1 MSAESNKKPLTA
13 NAAEIAKFSAM
24 ADEWWDVNGKFKPL
38 HQMNP
43 VRIRY
48 IKDKVA
54 APDFK
59 KLRILDIGC
68 GGGLLA
74 EPLARLGAQVT
85 AIDASEK
92 NIAIAKLHAEK
103 ENLNIDYRFTTAEE
117 LNTQPYDVV
126 TALEIIE
133 HVDHVPQFIETC
145 AARIKPGGFVF
156 ISTLNRTAKSY
167 LTAIVGAEVVLRWLP
182 RGTHEWKKFLKPAE
196 VITEAEKH
204 NLSLVAIDGFSF
216 MPLSQAWKVT
226 KDVSVNYILCFS
238 KAE

>member
-1 MSAESNKKPLTA
+1 MHAESNKKSNTA
-13 NAAEIAKFSAM
+13 NPAEIAKFSAM
-24 ADEWWDVNGKFKPL
+24 AEEWWDVNGKFKPL

-43 VRIRY
+43 SRIRY
-48 IKDKVA
+48 IKEKVGG
-54 APDFK
+54 DLK
-59 KLRILDIGC
+59 KLRLLDIGC

-92 NIAIAKLHAEK
+92 NIKIAKLHAEK
-103 ENLNIDYRFTTAEE
+103 ENLSIDYRFTTAEE
-117 LNTQPYDVV
+117 LNAPPYDVV

-145 AARIKPGGFVF
+145 AARLKPGGMLF

-167 LTAIVGAEVVLRWLP
+167 LAAIVGAEMVLRWLP

-196 VITEAEKH
+196 IITEAEKH
-204 NLSLVAIDGFSF
+204 NLQLVAIDGFSF
-216 MPLSQAWKVT
+216 APISQQWKVT
-226 KDVSVNYILCFS
+226 KDVSVNYMLVFT
-238 KAE
+238 K

>member
-1 MSAESNKKPLTA
+1 MHAESNKKSNTA
-13 NAAEIAKFSAM
+13 NPAEIAKFSAM
-24 ADEWWDVNGKFKPL
+24 AEEWWDVNGKFKPL

-43 VRIRY
+43 SRIRY
-48 IKDKVA
+48 IKEKVGG
-54 APDFK
+54 DLK
-59 KLRILDIGC
+59 KLRLLDIGC

-92 NIAIAKLHAEK
+92 NISIAKLHAER
-103 ENLNIDYRFTTAEE
+103 ENLSIDYRAITAEE
-117 LNTQPYDVV
+117 LNTPPYDVV

-145 AARIKPGGFVF
+145 AARLKPGGMLF

-167 LTAIVGAEVVLRWLP
+167 LTAIVGAEMVLRWLP

-196 VITEAEKH
+196 IITEAEKH
-204 NLSLVAIDGFSF
+204 NLQLVAIDGFSF
-216 MPLSQAWKVT
+216 TPISQQWKVT
-226 KDVSVNYILCFS
+226 KDVSVNYMLVFT
-238 KAE
+238 K